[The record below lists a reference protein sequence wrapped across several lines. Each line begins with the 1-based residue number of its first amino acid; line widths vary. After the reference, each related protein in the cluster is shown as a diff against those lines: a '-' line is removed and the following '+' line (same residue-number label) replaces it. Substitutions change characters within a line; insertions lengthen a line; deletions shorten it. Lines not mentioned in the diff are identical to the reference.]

1 MLGFSSNTLHAYIQ
15 KHKKNENQW
24 KVKVRREEGNEEKE
38 RGVEE
43 ER

>member
-1 MLGFSSNTLHAYIQ
+1 MHIYKNICTE
-15 KHKKNENQW
+15 KNENQW